1 MRRREER
8 RAVENR
14 VADTY
19 LWAQFGW
26 RDRTIAMGDSCMRR
40 IGLLVLVAALLATP
54 SLADTMGSITKHV
67 YIDVEPNVTV
77 GALGSD
83 NHTSSGGLGIQTG
96 EFDITVPFRID
107 ANKEQ
112 VAIQIEAT
120 PLWKGDDPF
129 NNEVAP
135 IELCDYSAVEIDPEN
150 ANPIQGGDGFPSPTE
165 GGSIINGSRSQR
177 FEAII
182 FESSQNG
189 HFSQDV
195 DVTVCWDQRDP
206 ELPTGEYSGWVKLTA
221 MLIPY

>member
-1 MRRREER
+1 MKLRKPVLL
-8 RAVENR
+8 AAIVALLLPVGAQAGNLT
-14 VADTY
+14 VVSPGYGPSTSAACPTGCKLSVNFTADTVK
-19 LWAQFGW
+19 AFVESEHPE
-26 RDRTIAMGDSCMRR
+26 DET
-40 IGLLVLVAALLATP
+40 
-54 SLADTMGSITKHV
+54 V
-67 YIDVEPNVTV
+67 YRV
-77 GALGSD
+77 
-83 NHTSSGGLGIQTG
+83 Q
-96 EFDITVPFRID
+96 FRID

-135 IELCDYSAVEIDPEN
+135 IELCDSSAVEIDPEY
-150 ANPIQGGDGFPSPTE
+150 ANPIQGGDQFPSPIE